1 MTQAPDY
8 LAQDEE
14 ARRVVC
20 EALGET
26 LFVEAG
32 AGTGKTR
39 ALVDRIVAL
48 VCSGVPIDQIA
59 AITFTERA
67 AAELRE
73 RVRTGLEEEAPKQS
87 QKADVIN
94 ARARLVGSRA
104 DIDDPRVLPGNRAD
118 VRAGGRCRS

>member
-1 MTQAPDY
+1 MTQLPFDDRIAVENPLQRTSPDS
-8 LAQDEE
+8 DEQ
-14 ARRVVC
+14 ARRIIC
-20 EALGET
+20 EALAET

-48 VCSGVPIDQIA
+48 VRSGVPIDRIA

-73 RVRTGLEEEAPKQS
+73 RVRNGLEDELSES
-87 QKADVIN
+87 
-94 ARARLVGSRA
+94 G
-104 DIDDPRVLPGNRAD
+104 DPTGAIQAV
-118 VRAGGRCRS
+118 